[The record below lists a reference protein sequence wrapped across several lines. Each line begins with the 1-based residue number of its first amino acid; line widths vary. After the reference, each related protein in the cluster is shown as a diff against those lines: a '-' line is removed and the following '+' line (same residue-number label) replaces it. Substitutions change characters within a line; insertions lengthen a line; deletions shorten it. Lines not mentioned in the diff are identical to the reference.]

1 MVQSAAIDAPIRSWN
16 ELWLTPRGPA
26 ATRSACIRR
35 ASAPL
40 PRSNTPARLTLAVAR
55 SATSLRTGAPVW
67 QDSVNRAHDGA
78 EAPSPGHG
86 SFRRRLAGRPV
97 NRGDTTDGYTPGSAR
112 SWRSSTVAAECP
124 ARDPPQPGP
133 SPLRRAPS
141 QLAVLGNS
149 PQVDRHKPATRQ
161 RTSQGGSALC
171 TVKHEEFGQD

>member
-1 MVQSAAIDAPIRSWN
+1 MRLSEAGTSCG
-16 ELWLTPRGPA
+16 LTPRGPA

-35 ASAPL
+35 ASAPV

-55 SATSLRTGAPVW
+55 SAISLRTGAPVW

-97 NRGDTTDGYTPGSAR
+97 NRGDTTDGYTPGSTR

-124 ARDPPQPGP
+124 ARDHHSQARVPYEGRHRNWP
-133 SPLRRAPS
+133 SS
-141 QLAVLGNS
+141 GNS
-149 PQVDRHKPATRQ
+149 PQVDRHKPATRR

-171 TVKHEEFGQD
+171 AVKHEEFGQD